1 MKPGF
6 KLLILS
12 ISCLT
17 LASGCTKKN
26 TNKNA
31 KTEKVEAKDTK
42 KDAAPATGPIKEDP
56 KPSASTG
63 SDTSGAAPVST
74 PTAADEAAAKGLGAT
89 QTPAAD
95 TSSSGA
101 GSTVTQPNATAAAKA
116 DTKTSTKTEL
126 ELFDECIAPKI
137 ASAISKEREKDNK
150 TIAAKKLFE
159 TKISILKDC
168 PKPAAKSDEA
178 EAMINKKI
186 AEYTVSKFSD
196 IDESVDTFLGVEN
209 EKASESERAK
219 IYDSIEAKAA
229 AAKQAASTTTVVQPV
244 VTPQPQPK
252 PVVNPLPVVVPTVPA
267 AQIQPVATPQLTPA
281 PTAPAVIPEA
291 TVTTTPATQK
301 PADKLAAT
309 GTVPKP
315 ADKAASVPA
324 AKPVVA
330 ATPAPVK
337 ADAAKTQASAPEVA
351 KKDSEL
357 VTKFKGCYSELI
369 NKSIGGMK
377 SAKAK
382 AITPKELIEVKV
394 AASALCSRSTIK
406 DSQLDAFTTQV
417 VVDLATKNFPESA
430 AGIKFF
436 AETEAKNGDLKSRR
450 QAYSAYGKQKDTA
463 KAAAKPAAQAT
474 SAPAIAKDKTAS
486 AAVVQ
491 DAAPV
496 ELKDLPSFEKCLN
509 ETSDTLIKVSK
520 EKTAEINSPYQL
532 ALLRNI
538 LLTQCKMIQTT
549 ESKAVLHKTINEKVK
564 ANYPKS
570 GVVLEFYNTVMAS
583 SYQDELKEIL
593 IRYYGLGSEFKFLNT
608 KLTGAI
614 LATQTAGNVVTYSLK
629 QIAGEIQSTVG
640 VEGKEPFT
648 SRMPLSEEPIENVYF
663 AFDLNL
669 KENSV
674 GTLTIIEGKESFPLE
689 FTFVKGDAAKLKA
702 KQPVT
707 ITFSNESWSRVLESK
722 LRHTVGI
729 PKHLVPKFPFKY
741 SIENQNG
748 QNSRLCELTAT
759 DMKCTDPNS
768 VIKFKL
774 NKDSLILPTSSSD
787 KLSSIDVDAIR
798 RQVET
803 HLSAGRYDM

>member
-1 MKPGF
+1 MKSGF

-26 TNKNA
+26 TNKND
-31 KTEKVEAKDTK
+31 KTEKVEAEDTK
-42 KDAAPATGPIKEDP
+42 KDGAPATGPIKEDP
-56 KPSASTG
+56 KPSTSTSG
-63 SDTSGAAPVST
+63 DTSGAAPVST
-74 PTAADEAAAKGLGAT
+74 PTAADEAAAKAAGAT

-95 TSSSGA
+95 TSSSSGA
-101 GSTVTQPNATAAAKA
+101 GSTVTQPGATATPIA
-116 DTKTSTKTEL
+116 DTKTSNKTEL
-126 ELFDECIAPKI
+126 ELFDECITPKI

-150 TIAAKKLFE
+150 TIVAKKLFE
-159 TKISILKDC
+159 TKIAILKDC

-196 IDESVDTFLGVEN
+196 IDDSIDTFMGVEN
-209 EKASESERAK
+209 EKVSESERAK
-219 IYDSIEAKAA
+219 IYDNIIAEAA
-229 AAKQAASTTTVVQPV
+229 AAKLTASTTT
-244 VTPQPQPK
+244 
-252 PVVNPLPVVVPTVPA
+252 VVPTVPA
-267 AQIQPVATPQLTPA
+267 AQVQPVATPQLTPT
-281 PTAPAVIPEA
+281 PTAPVPPTSTAAPKA
-291 TVTTTPATQK
+291 TTP
-301 PADKLAAT
+301 
-309 GTVPKP
+309 VR
-315 ADKAASVPA
+315 
-324 AKPVVA
+324 
-330 ATPAPVK
+330 

-357 VTKFKGCYSELI
+357 VTNFKGCYSELI
-369 NKSIGGMK
+369 NKSISGMK
-377 SAKAK
+377 NAKTK
-382 AITPKELIEVKV
+382 AITPKELIEAKV

-450 QAYSAYGKQKDTA
+450 QAYSAYGKPKDVANDTA
-463 KAAAKPAAQAT
+463 KTAAKPAVQAD
-474 SAPAIAKDKTAS
+474 SAPPIAKDKTAS

-491 DAAPV
+491 NTAPV
-496 ELKDLPSFEKCLN
+496 ELKDLPSFEKCIN
-509 ETSDTLIKVSK
+509 ETSDTLIKISK

-538 LLTQCKMIQTT
+538 LLTQCKMIQTA
-549 ESKAVLHKTINEKVK
+549 ESKAALHKIINGKVK

-593 IRYYGLGSEFKFLNT
+593 VRYYGLASEFKFLNT
-608 KLTGAI
+608 TLAGA
-614 LATQTAGNVVTYSLK
+614 LLETQTAGNVVTYSLK

-640 VEGKEPFT
+640 EEGKEPYT
-648 SRMPLSEEPIENVYF
+648 SRMPLSEEPIENVNF
-663 AFDLNL
+663 AFDLNP
-669 KENSV
+669 KENNV
-674 GTLTIIEGKESFPLE
+674 GTLTIIEGKESFQLE
-689 FTFVKGDAAKLKA
+689 FTFVKGDAAQLKA

-707 ITFSNESWSRVLESK
+707 IAFSNESWSRVLESK

-774 NKDSLILPTSSSD
+774 NKNSLVLP
-787 KLSSIDVDAIR
+787 
-798 RQVET
+798 
-803 HLSAGRYDM
+803 M